1 MLFDSTE
8 DVWSL
13 SLSVSCNLSSFLAP
27 TILITSGMP
36 RRQLSANERQ
46 ARLRARNVANQESM
60 SALRANHSSEQR
72 AQLNAANQDLIIID
86 EISTFAPWHLA
97 RLDTL
102 CKAATGN
109 YEPSFGGIP
118 VLLCGDL
125 NQLGPVETLQT

>member
-1 MLFDSTE
+1 
-8 DVWSL
+8 
-13 SLSVSCNLSSFLAP
+13 
-27 TILITSGMP
+27 MP

-125 NQLGPVETLQT
+125 NQL